1 MIDGKEVLR
10 QAPAAP
16 ELEQWGLTH
25 REVIEIE
32 GRQKKP
38 HRKLRNF

>member
-16 ELEQWGLTH
+16 ELEQWRLTH
-25 REVIEIE
+25 REIIED
-32 GRQKKP
+32 
-38 HRKLRNF
+38 